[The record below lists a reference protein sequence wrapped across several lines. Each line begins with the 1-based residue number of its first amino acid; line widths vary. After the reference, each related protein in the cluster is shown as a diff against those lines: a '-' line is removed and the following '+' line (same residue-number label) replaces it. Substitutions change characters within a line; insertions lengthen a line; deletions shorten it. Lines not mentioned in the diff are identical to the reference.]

1 MELEASRKH
10 FLLIQVTTLINAMEM
25 DLHYDYH
32 LPADYIRKLNLFY
45 VSAKRFLNMILRL
58 PSGAHDNQPRVIRLM
73 NALQRTVRAY
83 ARLSN
88 TPLLN

>member
-32 LPADYIRKLNLFY
+32 LTADYERKLNLLY
-45 VSAKRFLNMILRL
+45 LGAKRFWNMIRRL
-58 PSGAHDNQPRVIRLM
+58 PTGAHGNHPRLIRLM

-83 ARLSN
+83 ARLSDTSLSN
-88 TPLLN
+88 